1 MKKIY
6 IKTEFIKMDQLLK
19 YAEISSTGGHAK
31 YLIKNN
37 FVKYNGEIDN
47 RRGKKVYPGDIVTVD
62 LSEDYNFE
70 ENIIEIEILK
80 K

>member
-6 IKTEFIKMDQLLK
+6 IKTDFIKMDQLLK
-19 YAEISSTGGHAK
+19 YAEIAGTGGHAK
-31 YLIKNN
+31 YLIQND

-62 LSEDYNFE
+62 LSEDETSNEAF
-70 ENIIEIEILK
+70 IELEILK

>member
-19 YAEISSTGGHAK
+19 YADISPTGGHAK

-37 FVKYNGEIDN
+37 LIKYNGEIDT

-62 LSEDYNFE
+62 ISEDYNFE